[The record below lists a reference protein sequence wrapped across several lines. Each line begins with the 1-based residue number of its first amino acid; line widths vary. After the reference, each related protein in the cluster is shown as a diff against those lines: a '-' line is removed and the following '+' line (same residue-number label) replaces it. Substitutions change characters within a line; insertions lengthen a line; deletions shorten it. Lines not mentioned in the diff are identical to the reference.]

1 MFTLSLAVFVCWLA
15 FSLVGDTGGESPL
28 IQVESRALGGA
39 EGRAVEALRPATTDT
54 GRDAVYR
61 DYSEYLLKIS
71 PGAGVEGP
79 FTLEVQR
86 AHAPMTSA
94 WYVRR
99 EAGQIIGLVPLTA
112 LAGARG
118 TLVPLPS
125 FLGDSPELLIAA
137 RNLGRLQPRLKAIRA
152 IETARVET
160 HHRYLAG
167 ATLGVMLF
175 LATFGSLVAAI
186 GSDRMFFY
194 FAAWSLTSLRSVA
207 VNEGWATSWLFATL
221 PDTLVPIAQGGTLAL
236 HILVSLLLAGTIL
249 GSRSTVGPTSRRIW
263 HTLCGLSMATV
274 VCAPLAGSPLYYPA
288 VWSVAAGAM
297 VYILTTLALAFRDR
311 LTAVNLWYSAFWV
324 VTLAGQGGEIAYA
337 AGLVARPLPLLSVQ
351 SGAILGALM
360 MAMTMAEYF
369 FGQMRERRRAKRA
382 ELDALR
388 QLASTY
394 EFTPIG
400 LFRLDDDGAVV
411 MYNPTFAALFALKRP
426 GLMPV
431 PLRDLLGADGLA
443 SINTAVERG
452 VPVAVTL
459 RARPGEPRERH
470 FSLMAHRSPEGIEG
484 SISDV
489 TSRVLAE
496 RRLEY
501 LIDHDSLT
509 GALNQRGLSAVLD
522 SALVRAG
529 RGEASAYADLHI
541 DRFKLV
547 NDLYGLATGDALLSA
562 VHERIRRDEPP
573 GLQVARVGDT
583 FKLVLDG
590 YDGEA
595 SRQLAQ
601 RVIHAIGREPFVIEG
616 KSLNLTAS
624 VGLVSI
630 SDEMSARDV
639 MTAASHAS
647 ADARSNGRNRI
658 VQSLPED
665 LAMKEYFEDLSVQAT
680 LKDRLESDRF
690 FLEFQPIVNLRDA
703 GQSLS
708 FEALVRMRDDQ
719 GKVIS
724 PGRFIPS
731 AERNG
736 QISMIDRW
744 VLKSTLSWLATH
756 PRQTEALNYV
766 TVNLSGA
773 SLNDARFID
782 DTVALISSYPQLCRK
797 ICFEVTETVAL
808 ADRRA
813 TRLFADRVHSLGGY
827 IALDDFGAGYTSF
840 TYLKELDADIIKIDG
855 SFVRDLHNNPQNY
868 AITRTITELAHQLGK
883 RCIAEWVE
891 EPATVAALMKL
902 GVDYAQGFILCP
914 PQSPNAF
921 LGIESTIDLVKD
933 AKVRALLKGDGI
945 VAARTA
951 APASTVRSA
960 LS

>member
-1 MFTLSLAVFVCWLA
+1 MTVLVCWLA
-15 FSLVGDTGGESPL
+15 FSLIAGPTGESPPIRL
-28 IQVESRALGGA
+28 ESRVLDGA
-39 EGRAVEALRPATTDT
+39 DKRAADGLRPANAGAADPTADT
-54 GRDAVYR
+54 VYR
-61 DYSEYLLKIS
+61 DYNEYLLQITPDS
-71 PGAGVEGP
+71 RTAAP
-79 FTLEVQR
+79 FTIEVQR
-86 AHAPMTSA
+86 AHAPMTLA
-94 WYVRR
+94 WQVRR
-99 EAGQIIGLVPLTA
+99 DGGQIIGLAPLTTME
-112 LAGARG
+112 GARG
-118 TLVPLPS
+118 TLIPLPS
-125 FLGDSPELLIAA
+125 FLGDTPELLIAA
-137 RNLGRLQPRLKAIRA
+137 RNLGRLQPRLKAIEA
-152 IETARVET
+152 IETARVEV

-167 ATLGVMLF
+167 ATLGVLLF

-194 FAAWSLTSLRSVA
+194 FAAWALTSLRSVA
-207 VNEGWATSWLFATL
+207 VNEGWATSWMFATL
-221 PDTLVPIAQGGTLAL
+221 PDAIVPIAQGGTLAL
-236 HILVSLLLAGTIL
+236 HVLVSLLLAGTIL
-249 GSRSTVGPTSRRIW
+249 GTRDTVGRASQRIW
-263 HTLCGLSMATV
+263 RLLCGLALVTV
-274 VCAPLAGSPLYYPA
+274 LFAPMAGSPLYYPA
-288 VWSVAAGAM
+288 VWFVALVGM
-297 VYILTTLALAFRDR
+297 IYVLTTLAMACRER
-311 LTAVNLWYSAFWV
+311 LTAVNFWYSAFWV
-324 VTLAGQGGEIAYA
+324 VTLSGQAGEIAYA
-337 AGLVARPLPLLSVQ
+337 AGLIARPLPLLSAQ

-360 MAMTMAEYF
+360 MAVTMAEYF
-369 FGQMRERRRAKRA
+369 FGQMHERRRAKRA

-411 MYNPTFAALFALKRP
+411 MYNPTFAALFTLKRP
-426 GLMPV
+426 GLTPV
-431 PLRDLLGADGLA
+431 PLRDLLGAHGLA

-452 VPVAVTL
+452 LPVAVTL
-459 RARPGEPRERH
+459 PARPGEARERH
-470 FSLMAHRSPEGIEG
+470 FSLMAHRSPAGIEG

-501 LIDHDSLT
+501 LIDHDALT

-522 SALVRAG
+522 RALVRAS
-529 RGEASAYADLHI
+529 RGQASAFADLHI
-541 DRFKLV
+541 DRFKLI
-547 NDLYGLATGDALLSA
+547 NDLYGLATGDALLCA
-562 VHERIRRDEPP
+562 VHERIRRDEPA
-573 GLQVARVGDT
+573 GLRVARVGDT

-595 SRQLAQ
+595 SRQLTQ
-601 RVIHAIGREPFVIEG
+601 QILHAIGREPFVIHG

-630 SDEMSARDV
+630 SDEMNARDV

-665 LAMKEYFEDLSVQAT
+665 LALKEFFEDLSVQAT
-680 LKDRLESDRF
+680 LKDRLDSDRF

-708 FEALVRMRDDQ
+708 FEALVRMRDEQ
-719 GKVIS
+719 GRVIS

-744 VLKSTLSWLATH
+744 VLNSTLNWLATN

-782 DTVALISSYPQLCRK
+782 DTIALISSYPQLCRK

-813 TRLFADRVHSLGGY
+813 TRQFADRVHSLGGY

-855 SFVRDLHNNPQNY
+855 SFVRDLHDNPQNF
-868 AITRTITELAHQLGK
+868 AITRTITDLAHQLGK

-891 EPATVAALMKL
+891 EPETVAALMAL
-902 GVDYAQGFILCP
+902 GVDYAQGFVLCP
-914 PQSPNAF
+914 PQSPDAF
-921 LGIESTIDLVKD
+921 RGIESTIDLVRD
-933 AKVRALLKGDGI
+933 EAVRRLLKGEGPVREPTGTADT
-945 VAARTA
+945 ARR
-951 APASTVRSA
+951 PA

>member
-1 MFTLSLAVFVCWLA
+1 MTLSLTVLVCWLA
-15 FSLVGDTGGESPL
+15 FSLITGQAGDITP
-28 IQVESRALGGA
+28 IRVESRVLSGEEKRVADG
-39 EGRAVEALRPATTDT
+39 LRPATAGSADDT
-54 GRDAVYR
+54 VYR
-61 DYSEYLLKIS
+61 DYSEHLVQVA
-71 PGAGVEGP
+71 PRAGIEGP
-79 FTLEVQR
+79 YTIEVQR
-86 AHAPMTSA
+86 AHAPMTMA
-94 WYVRR
+94 WQVRR
-99 EAGQIIGLVPLTA
+99 EEGRIVGLVPLTT

-118 TLVPLPS
+118 TLIPLPS
-125 FLGDSPELLIAA
+125 FVGASPEILIAA
-137 RNLGRLQPRLKAIRA
+137 RNLGRLQPRLKANQA
-152 IETARVET
+152 NETARIET

-167 ATLGVMLF
+167 ATLGVLMF

-194 FAAWSLTSLRSVA
+194 FAAWALTSLRSVA

-221 PDTLVPIAQGGTLAL
+221 PEPLVPIIQGGTLAL
-236 HILVSLLLAGTIL
+236 HVLVSLLLAGTIL
-249 GSRSTVGPTSRRIW
+249 GSRGTIGQTSQRIW
-263 HTLCGLSMATV
+263 RSLCGLALATV
-274 VCAPLAGSPLYYPA
+274 LLAPLAGSPFYYPA
-288 VWSVAAGAM
+288 VWFVAGVGM
-297 VYILTTLALAFRDR
+297 IYVLTTLALACRER
-311 LTAVNLWYSAFWV
+311 LTAVNFWYSAFWI
-324 VTLAGQGGEIAYA
+324 VTLSGQAGEIAYA
-337 AGLVARPLPLLSVQ
+337 AGLLARPLALLSAQ

-360 MAMTMAEYF
+360 MAVTMAEYF

-400 LFRLDDDGAVV
+400 LFRLDEDGAVV
-411 MYNPTFAALFALKRP
+411 MYNPTFAALFSLQRP
-426 GLMPV
+426 GLTPV
-431 PLRDLLGADGLA
+431 PLRNLIGPHGLA
-443 SINTAVERG
+443 SINRAVERG
-452 VPVAVTL
+452 VPVSVTL
-459 RARPGEPRERH
+459 QARSGDARERH

-501 LIDHDSLT
+501 LIDHDALT

-529 RGEASAYADLHI
+529 QGEASAYADLHI
-541 DRFKLV
+541 DRFKLI

-562 VHERIRRDEPP
+562 VHERIRRDGPP

-624 VGLVSI
+624 AGLVSI
-630 SDEMSARDV
+630 SDGMSARDV

-665 LAMKEYFEDLSVQAT
+665 LAMKEFFEDLSVQAT

-708 FEALVRMRDDQ
+708 FEALVRMRDEQ

-744 VLKSTLSWLATH
+744 VLKSTLNWLATH
-756 PRQTEALNYV
+756 PRQTDALNYV

-855 SFVRDLHNNPQNY
+855 SFVRDLHDNSQNY

-891 EPATVAALMKL
+891 EPETVAVLMTL

-914 PQSPNAF
+914 PQSPDAF

-945 VAARTA
+945 VATRTA